1 MMNCESLLERSEQ
14 SSSKLSLTDINEDL
28 AIQIKNVLREKDFN
42 SFRRHSEEI
51 FRQIRLFALSNDSA
65 QRNK

>member
-1 MMNCESLLERSEQ
+1 VMNCESLLERSEQ